1 MLEFFNQPKGGILIL
16 KKDSQTGE
24 PLVGVEFKVT
34 TANGE
39 FVANNGGLTSTNG
52 IYTTNEDGQ
61 IEITQLKPGTYTVT
75 ETKTLEDYVL
85 DAAPQTVVVEANDLQ
100 TLTFTNTK
108 KGCLVIT
115 KIDSV
120 THEPLSGVKFKIQ
133 GCNGNPYPEGNYT
146 TDSSGVIR
154 LDHLPSGDYTIAE
167 VQAKDGYRLDDT
179 VKTIN
184 IEAGK
189 TKEIT
194 FENEPL
200 GGLLIRKMDASTK
213 EPLSGVKFKITR
225 TDGTVIGTSNGEFET
240 DEKGYISLP
249 DLAPGSYIVTETQS
263 KTGYLLDN
271 TPKTVE
277 IKDHQLYTLD
287 FYNQPMGGLIIHKLD
302 SITKKPLQGVQ
313 FKITTADGTF
323 VADKNGKL
331 SSNGLYFTDEN
342 GQIVLSDLAPNT
354 YIVTEAATIDGYT
367 IDEAT
372 RSQTVV
378 VNTDDTQTLY
388 FYNTPISGLTL
399 IKEDEETH
407 ARIPGV
413 TFEVRKLNGEII
425 GNYTTGDNGIV
436 VVPRLDNG
444 WYQVVELKAA
454 AGYKLDSTPHQVEIK
469 SGENAQLTITN
480 RKSASILLR
489 KVDSV
494 TGNGIYG
501 VKFLI
506 SDANRNPIM
515 EVETDQDGYIYI
527 DRELDDGKYFIR
539 EIQPADG
546 YIADNTVKTFHI
558 QYGSTSEITWKNT
571 PILAQIQIVKK
582 SANDNTYNGF
592 PAGTLLEGA
601 VFEIVDKAGNVV
613 DTVKTDARGLAS
625 SKPLPLSRYIV
636 REIQAPDFYAINPA
650 ETTVYLEHEGQ
661 IARIEVLDESSFT
674 NVSIS
679 KRGYTQIVPGQEIRY
694 DFSRIANN
702 STVSLSSFYWRD
714 TLPSAAPLQKIITG
728 TYNQQLSY
736 KIVFKTNQ
744 RDYTTLAD
752 NLLTSQNYVLDASP
766 TALGLAS
773 NEYVTEVM
781 FSFGTVKA
789 GFAQVEAPHIYC
801 KALSNLANNTS
812 FVNQADVGGLWGT
825 RWIMAT
831 DRWVTTIYST
841 QPAPKLPKT
850 GY

>member
-1 MLEFFNQPKGGILIL
+1 
-16 KKDSQTGE
+16 
-24 PLVGVEFKVT
+24 
-34 TANGE
+34 
-39 FVANNGGLTSTNG
+39 
-52 IYTTNEDGQ
+52 
-61 IEITQLKPGTYTVT
+61 
-75 ETKTLEDYVL
+75 
-85 DAAPQTVVVEANDLQ
+85 
-100 TLTFTNTK
+100 
-108 KGCLVIT
+108 
-115 KIDSV
+115 
-120 THEPLSGVKFKIQ
+120 
-133 GCNGNPYPEGNYT
+133 
-146 TDSSGVIR
+146 
-154 LDHLPSGDYTIAE
+154 
-167 VQAKDGYRLDDT
+167 
-179 VKTIN
+179 
-184 IEAGK
+184 
-189 TKEIT
+189 
-194 FENEPL
+194 
-200 GGLLIRKMDASTK
+200 
-213 EPLSGVKFKITR
+213 
-225 TDGTVIGTSNGEFET
+225 
-240 DEKGYISLP
+240 
-249 DLAPGSYIVTETQS
+249 
-263 KTGYLLDN
+263 
-271 TPKTVE
+271 
-277 IKDHQLYTLD
+277 
-287 FYNQPMGGLIIHKLD
+287 
-302 SITKKPLQGVQ
+302 
-313 FKITTADGTF
+313 
-323 VADKNGKL
+323 
-331 SSNGLYFTDEN
+331 
-342 GQIVLSDLAPNT
+342 
-354 YIVTEAATIDGYT
+354 
-367 IDEAT
+367 
-372 RSQTVV
+372 
-378 VNTDDTQTLY
+378 
-388 FYNTPISGLTL
+388 
-399 IKEDEETH
+399 
-407 ARIPGV
+407 
-413 TFEVRKLNGEII
+413 
-425 GNYTTGDNGIV
+425 
-436 VVPRLDNG
+436 
-444 WYQVVELKAA
+444 
-454 AGYKLDSTPHQVEIK
+454 
-469 SGENAQLTITN
+469 
-480 RKSASILLR
+480 
-489 KVDSV
+489 
-494 TGNGIYG
+494 
-501 VKFLI
+501 
-506 SDANRNPIM
+506 M

-714 TLPSAAPLQKIITG
+714 TLPSAAPLQKIVTG